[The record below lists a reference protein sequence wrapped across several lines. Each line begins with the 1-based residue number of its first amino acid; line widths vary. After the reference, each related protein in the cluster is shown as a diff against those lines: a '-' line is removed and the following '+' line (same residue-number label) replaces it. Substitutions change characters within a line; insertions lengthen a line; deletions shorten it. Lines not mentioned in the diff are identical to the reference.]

1 MGNVYSA
8 QNIASYLIFEL
19 KEYSYTLT
27 KQQLQSLLQT
37 VDMKWMTIFGNR
49 ACQEKPHA
57 NEMYYIEEVYAT
69 YNEQFKQNEITE
81 PAKEWYLSY
90 GQFQLVYQAYK
101 VPAFSQLEKY
111 IMNQII
117 ESFLQ
122 SHLEQAS

>member
-37 VDMKWMTIFGNR
+37 VDMNWMNIFGNR
-49 ACQEKPHA
+49 AYHEKPHT
-57 NEMYYIEEVYAT
+57 NEAYYIEEVYIT

-101 VPAFSQLEKY
+101 VPAFSQLEKF
-111 IMNQII
+111 IMHQII

-122 SHLEQAS
+122 NHLERAS